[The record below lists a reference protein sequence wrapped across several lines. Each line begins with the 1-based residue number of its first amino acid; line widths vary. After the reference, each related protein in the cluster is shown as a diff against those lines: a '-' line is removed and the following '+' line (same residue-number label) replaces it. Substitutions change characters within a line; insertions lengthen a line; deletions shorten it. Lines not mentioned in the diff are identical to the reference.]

1 MKRPAITP
9 AMRLQV
15 LKLHGAL
22 VCCQVC
28 GAATYIADVDIDHE
42 LALIDGGSHDFQAN
56 MRPVCKACHAIKSAR
71 EHKNNAK
78 AKRLATKHSQPN
90 QPGKIKTRGFD
101 KTLRRKMN
109 GQVEKRT

>member
-15 LKLHGAL
+15 LKLHGAI

-28 GAATYIADVDIDHE
+28 GEATYIADIDIDHE

-56 MRPVCKACHAIKSAR
+56 MRPVCKGCHAVKSAK
-71 EHKNNAK
+71 EHKNNCK
-78 AKRLATKHSQPN
+78 AKRIVKKRATPSGN
-90 QPGKIKTRGFD
+90 GSIKSRPFQA
-101 KTLRRKMN
+101 RRKFN
-109 GQVEKRT
+109 GEINWRNK

>member
-28 GAATYIADVDIDHE
+28 GDATYIADIDIDHE

-78 AKRLATKHSQPN
+78 TKRIVKKRATPSGN
-90 QPGKIKTRGFD
+90 GSIKSRPFQGS
-101 KTLRRKMN
+101 RKFN
-109 GQVEKRT
+109 GEINWRNK

>member
-28 GAATYIADVDIDHE
+28 GDATYIADIDIDHE

-78 AKRLATKHSQPN
+78 TKRIVKKRATPSGNGSIKSRPFQGSRKFDGTPVWRN
-90 QPGKIKTRGFD
+90 GK
-101 KTLRRKMN
+101 
-109 GQVEKRT
+109 

>member
-28 GAATYIADVDIDHE
+28 GDATYIADIDIDHE

-78 AKRLATKHSQPN
+78 AKRIVKKRAAPSGN
-90 QPGKIKTRGFD
+90 GSIKSRPFQGS
-101 KTLRRKMN
+101 RKFN
-109 GQVEKRT
+109 GEINWRNK

>member
-1 MKRPAITP
+1 
-9 AMRLQV
+9 MRLQV

-28 GAATYIADVDIDHE
+28 GDATYIADIDIDHE

-78 AKRLATKHSQPN
+78 TKRIVKKRATPSGN
-90 QPGKIKTRGFD
+90 GSIKSRPFQGS
-101 KTLRRKMN
+101 RKFN
-109 GQVEKRT
+109 GEINWRNK

>member
-1 MKRPAITP
+1 VKRPAITP

-28 GAATYIADVDIDHE
+28 GDATYIADIDIDHE

-78 AKRLATKHSQPN
+78 TKRIVKKRATPSGN
-90 QPGKIKTRGFD
+90 GSIKSRPFQGS
-101 KTLRRKMN
+101 RKFN
-109 GQVEKRT
+109 GEINWRNK

>member
-28 GAATYIADVDIDHE
+28 GDATYIADIDIDHE
-42 LALIDGGSHDFQAN
+42 LALIDGGAHDFQAN
-56 MRPVCKACHAIKSAR
+56 MRPVCKTCHAIKSAR

-78 AKRLATKHSQPN
+78 TKRIVKKRATPSGN
-90 QPGKIKTRGFD
+90 GSIKSRPFQGSRKFD
-101 KTLRRKMN
+101 GT
-109 GQVEKRT
+109 VTWRTK

>member
-78 AKRLATKHSQPN
+78 TKRIVKKRATPSGN
-90 QPGKIKTRGFD
+90 GSIKSRPFQGSRKFD
-101 KTLRRKMN
+101 GTP
-109 GQVEKRT
+109 VWRTK